1 MNQTMKQAK
10 EHIKRQK
17 KAYLFLIILIGLG
30 LISGIVFIFF
40 LSKEDS
46 AMVKEQLRLFF
57 EQMKNLDNLN
67 YQKGFLNSI
76 TSNFLFAGSIFF
88 LGISIIGLPIVLFL
102 LFMKGFITGF
112 SISSII
118 ANYQWKGILGTGAYI
133 FPHQIINLV
142 IWLLL
147 TFYAASFSIKLF
159 SCLFLKKNINLRE
172 AMKKFLKIFLICIIG
187 LAISSIIEIFVSPFL
202 LQLFAQTVG

>member
-17 KAYLFLIILIGLG
+17 KAYLFLIILLGLG
-30 LISGIVFIFF
+30 LISGIIFIFF

-76 TSNFLFAGSIFF
+76 TSNFLFAGSLFF

-102 LFMKGFITGF
+102 LF
-112 SISSII
+112 
-118 ANYQWKGILGTGAYI
+118 
-133 FPHQIINLV
+133 
-142 IWLLL
+142 
-147 TFYAASFSIKLF
+147 
-159 SCLFLKKNINLRE
+159 
-172 AMKKFLKIFLICIIG
+172 
-187 LAISSIIEIFVSPFL
+187 
-202 LQLFAQTVG
+202 